1 MLVLMDNLTE
11 DLDIHQL
18 LLDIHYVKIIMVHTL
33 SVQVHSQKV
42 VNLETN

>member
-1 MLVLMDNLTE
+1 MLVLTDNLIEEVDT
-11 DLDIHQL
+11 HHL
-18 LLDIHYVKIIMVHTL
+18 LLDIHYVKNIMVHTL